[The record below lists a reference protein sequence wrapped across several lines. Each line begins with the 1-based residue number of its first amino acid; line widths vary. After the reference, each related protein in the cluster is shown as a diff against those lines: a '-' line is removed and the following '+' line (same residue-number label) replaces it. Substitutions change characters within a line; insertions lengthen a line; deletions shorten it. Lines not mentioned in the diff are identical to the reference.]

1 MIYKLQYFN
10 SRIGKWVDLNAEDDF
25 DTFEEAKQAYDRAIE
40 NGLLDANLRIEIA

>member
-25 DTFEEAKQAYDRAIE
+25 DTFEEAKQAYDQVIE
-40 NGLLDANLRIEIA
+40 NGMHADSIRIEIA